1 MDNESP
7 LQNHII
13 WKRHIKMKGKFVQ
26 INNNETF
33 TVRTHTHIFIDT
45 FKHFYLYTRQSMN
58 ASGGTLLIQCQVQVK
73 LINLQHKFLVNNRM
87 NGSVLL

>member
-1 MDNESP
+1 MRACVP
-7 LQNHII
+7 LSLVNSIEH
-13 WKRHIKMKGKFVQ
+13 
-26 INNNETF
+26 
-33 TVRTHTHIFIDT
+33 THTHIFIDT

-73 LINLQHKFLVNNRM
+73 LINLQHKFLANNRM